1 MFQVSSSRGAVAA
14 QSAQLQT
21 QVRSLQS
28 ASQRAASQSIPLTFA
43 QPHATL
49 ADELVGLT
57 FRTIRH
63 DLGISQATLARRV
76 GASVTTIEALEA
88 GVVRGLPGWSELSR
102 IIAAYA
108 AMLHTDLSPIENR
121 LRWYFDQADAGDR
134 MALTHDGSRQP
145 VSSNRTGMRAKP
157 PAAERE
163 PRRKKR
169 AWRQLLTLGIPL
181 LTALG
186 VATTAHTSPQAL
198 FAVADTMPVSMRS
211 IAQAG
216 LAMITPVK
224 SYRAEGLTWIE
235 AADPRSRKSDRLKAR

>member
-1 MFQVSSSRGAVAA
+1 M
-14 QSAQLQT
+14 
-21 QVRSLQS
+21 
-28 ASQRAASQSIPLTFA
+28 
-43 QPHATL
+43 

-57 FRTIRH
+57 FRTMRH
-63 DLGISQATLARRV
+63 ELGISQATLARRV

-108 AMLHTDLSPIENR
+108 AMVHTDLSPIENR
-121 LRWYFDQADAGDR
+121 LRWYFDQADAGDSL
-134 MALTHDGSRQP
+134 ALTHDGSRQSLSP
-145 VSSNRTGMRAKP
+145 NRTGRHAKP
-157 PAAERE
+157 LVAVRE
-163 PRRKKR
+163 PRRRTR
-169 AWRQLLTLGIPL
+169 AWRRLLTVGIPL

-186 VATTAHTSPQAL
+186 LATTAHTSPQAL
-198 FAVADTMPVSMRS
+198 FAVADTMPLSMRS
-211 IAQAG
+211 FAQAG